1 MYIKRAAVHFK
12 TARLDPLMV
21 AVERHPPRLP
31 LSQSTETEE
40 LMKLNDN
47 IIYSWRTNI
56 QNFTSLICCKEDCEE
71 YMYKLI
77 LILNKT

>member
-1 MYIKRAAVHFK
+1 MHFK

-40 LMKLNDN
+40 LRN
-47 IIYSWRTNI
+47 
-56 QNFTSLICCKEDCEE
+56 
-71 YMYKLI
+71 
-77 LILNKT
+77 

>member
-1 MYIKRAAVHFK
+1 
-12 TARLDPLMV
+12 MV

-47 IIYSWRTNI
+47 NYH
-56 QNFTSLICCKEDCEE
+56 LLVEDKHSKF
-71 YMYKLI
+71 YIAHL
-77 LILNKT
+77 LQGGL

>member
-1 MYIKRAAVHFK
+1 MDFK
-12 TARLDPLMV
+12 TVRLDPLMV

-47 IIYSWRTNI
+47 NYH
-56 QNFTSLICCKEDCEE
+56 LLVEDKHSKF
-71 YMYKLI
+71 YIAHL
-77 LILNKT
+77 LQGGL